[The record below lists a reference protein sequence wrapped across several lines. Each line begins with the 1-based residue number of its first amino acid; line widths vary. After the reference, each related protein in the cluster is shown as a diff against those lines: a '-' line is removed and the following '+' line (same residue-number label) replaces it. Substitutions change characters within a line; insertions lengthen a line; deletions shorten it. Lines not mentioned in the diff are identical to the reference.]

1 MRWLEE
7 QRDPNHPHICTIEEV
22 VDETPTVRT
31 LYFHDPVLA
40 EVEPGQFAMV
50 WIPGVNELPMS
61 VMISEKKDEAGFT
74 VRKRGE
80 SSTALYN
87 LKVGDKIGVRGPYG
101 NSFDYRDPNG
111 IRLENHRKSPFKD
124 ILLIGGGTGL
134 VPLLRLQKY
143 WMQDVLGHPH
153 ITLLM
158 GSKTKDEVFF
168 EDIAKKIPTDYLSD
182 DEYDSR
188 YDIDFGDGATERAM
202 KKRSDKAEEALEI
215 IPVTED
221 GSYGEKGYVTDVL
234 EKLLEENKYDA
245 IYTCGPELMMHKVVK
260 LANEKGIFVQAS
272 LERMMKCGVGICG
285 SCCVGQDLACR
296 DGTVF
301 DGEYLAKSSEFG
313 HFQRTKS
320 GILEKI

>member
-1 MRWLEE
+1 LEE
-7 QRDPNHPHICTIEEV
+7 QRDPNHPYICTIERV

-31 LYFHDPVLA
+31 LYFHDEVLA
-40 EVEPGQFAMV
+40 NVKPGQFAMI

-61 VMISEKKDEAGFT
+61 VMISEKKDEAGLT

-87 LKVGDKIGVRGPYG
+87 LKIGDKIGVRGPYG
-101 NSFDYRDPNG
+101 NSFEITNG
-111 IRLENHRKSPFKD
+111 K

-134 VPLLRLQKY
+134 VPLMRLIKY
-143 WMQDVLGHPH
+143 SNPDWTTNQ
-153 ITLLM
+153 ITVLM
-158 GSKTKDEVFF
+158 GSKTKEEVFF
-168 EDIAKKIPTDYLSD
+168 EDISNKMLTHSQNPQ
-182 DEYDSR
+182 
-188 YDIDFGDGATERAM
+188 
-202 KKRSDKAEEALEI
+202 I

-234 EKLLEENKYDA
+234 EKLLEENTYDA

-285 SCCVGQDLACR
+285 SCCVNEDLVCR

-301 DGEYLAKSSEFG
+301 DGQHLAKNSEFG
-313 HFQRTKS
+313 HFERTKS

>member
-1 MRWLEE
+1 MEE
-7 QRDPNHPHICTIEEV
+7 QRDPNHPHICTIERV

-31 LYFHDPVLA
+31 LYFRDEVLA
-40 EVEPGQFAMV
+40 NVKPGQFAMV

-61 VMISEKKDEAGFT
+61 VMTSRGSYEAGFT

-101 NSFDYRDPNG
+101 NSFATEN
-111 IRLENHRKSPFKD
+111 IRVLDEAK

-134 VPLLRLQKY
+134 VPLMRYL
-143 WMQDVLGHPH
+143 DHVVNPAANGAS

-168 EDIAKKIPTDYLSD
+168 EETAKEFVS
-182 DEYDSR
+182 SR
-188 YDIDFGDGATERAM
+188 TKLTVI
-202 KKRSDKAEEALEI
+202 S
-215 IPVTED
+215 VTED

-234 EKLLEENKYDA
+234 EKLLEENTYDA
-245 IYTCGPELMMHKVVK
+245 IYTCGPELMMYKVVK

-272 LERMMKCGVGICG
+272 FERMMKCGVGICG

-296 DGTVF
+296 DGTIF
-301 DGEYLAKSSEFG
+301 DGQHLAKNNEFG
-313 HFQRTKS
+313 HLQRTKS
-320 GILEKI
+320 GILEEI

>member
-7 QRDPNHPHICTIEEV
+7 QRDPNHPHICTIERV

-31 LYFHDPVLA
+31 LYFHDEVLA
-40 EVEPGQFAMV
+40 NVKPGQFAMI

-61 VMISEKKDEAGFT
+61 VMISEKKDEAGLT

-87 LKVGDKIGVRGPYG
+87 LKIGDKIGVRGPYG
-101 NSFDYRDPNG
+101 NSFEITNG
-111 IRLENHRKSPFKD
+111 K

-134 VPLLRLQKY
+134 VPLMRLIKY
-143 WMQDVLGHPH
+143 SNPDWTTNQ
-153 ITLLM
+153 ITVLM
-158 GSKTKDEVFF
+158 GSKTKEEVFF
-168 EDIAKKIPTDYLSD
+168 EDISNKMLTHSQNPQ
-182 DEYDSR
+182 
-188 YDIDFGDGATERAM
+188 
-202 KKRSDKAEEALEI
+202 I

-234 EKLLEENKYDA
+234 EKLLEENTYDA
-245 IYTCGPELMMHKVVK
+245 IYTCGPELMMYKVVK

-285 SCCVGQDLACR
+285 SCCVNEDLVCR

-301 DGEYLAKSSEFG
+301 DGQYLAKNTEFG
-313 HFQRTKS
+313 HFERTKS

>member
-7 QRDPNHPHICTIEEV
+7 QRDPNHPHICIIERI

-31 LYFHDPVLA
+31 LYFHDPILANVL
-40 EVEPGQFAMV
+40 PGQFAMV

-61 VMISEKKDEAGFT
+61 VMISENDEKAGFT

-87 LKVGDKIGVRGPYG
+87 LQVGEQIGVRGPYG
-101 NSFDYRDPNG
+101 NSFD
-111 IRLENHRKSPFKD
+111 IKD
-124 ILLIGGGTGL
+124 GKILLIGGGTGL
-134 VPLLRLQKY
+134 VPLMRLIKFSKTTNK
-143 WMQDVLGHPH
+143 

-158 GSKTKDEVFF
+158 GSQTKEEVFF
-168 EDIAKKIPTDYLSD
+168 EDTTKNSWLHNDLD
-182 DEYDSR
+182 C
-188 YDIDFGDGATERAM
+188 
-202 KKRSDKAEEALEI
+202 

-221 GSYGEKGYVTDVL
+221 GSYGEKGYVTDIL
-234 EKLLEENKYDA
+234 EKLLEENTYDA
-245 IYTCGPELMMHKVVK
+245 IYTCGPELMMYKAVK

-285 SCCVGQDLACR
+285 SCCVNEDLVCR

-301 DGEYLAKSSEFG
+301 DGQHLAKNSEFG
-313 HFQRTKS
+313 HLQRTKS

>member
-1 MRWLEE
+1 LEK
-7 QRDPNHPHICTIEEV
+7 QRDPNHPHICTIERV

-31 LYFHDPVLA
+31 LFFHDQVLA
-40 EVEPGQFAMV
+40 NVLPGQFAMV

-61 VMISEKKDEAGFT
+61 VMVGIKQGEAGLT

-101 NSFDYRDPNG
+101 NSFD
-111 IRLENHRKSPFKD
+111 IKD
-124 ILLIGGGTGL
+124 GKILLIGGGTGL
-134 VPLLRLQKY
+134 VPLVRLIKFVNCELSPSH
-143 WMQDVLGHPH
+143 DLE

-158 GSKTKDEVFF
+158 GSQTKKEVFF
-168 EDIAKKIPTDYLSD
+168 EFVELIEKYMDANV
-182 DEYDSR
+182 
-188 YDIDFGDGATERAM
+188 
-202 KKRSDKAEEALEI
+202 

-234 EKLLEENKYDA
+234 EKLLEENTYDA
-245 IYTCGPELMMHKVVK
+245 IYTCGPELMMYKVVK

-285 SCCVGQDLACR
+285 SCCIGEDLVCR

-301 DGEYLAKSSEFG
+301 DGEYLLKNNEFG
-313 HFQRTKS
+313 NYHRTKS
-320 GILEKI
+320 GILERI

>member
-7 QRDPNHPHICTIEEV
+7 QRDPNHPHICTIERV

-31 LYFHDPVLA
+31 LYFHDEVLA
-40 EVEPGQFAMV
+40 NVKPGQFTMV

-61 VMISEKKDEAGFT
+61 VMTSPDFPEAGFT

-87 LKVGDKIGVRGPYG
+87 LKIGDKIGVRGPYG
-101 NSFDYRDPNG
+101 NSFATEN
-111 IRLENHRKSPFKD
+111 IRVLTDAKV
-124 ILLIGGGTGL
+124 LLIGGGTGL
-134 VPLLRLQKY
+134 VPLMRYLDFL
-143 WMQDVLGHPH
+143 VNPAINGASV
-153 ITLLM
+153 TLLM

-168 EDIAKKIPTDYLSD
+168 EEKAKELIGLNTKLTV
-182 DEYDSR
+182 
-188 YDIDFGDGATERAM
+188 
-202 KKRSDKAEEALEI
+202 

-234 EKLLEENKYDA
+234 EKLLEENTYDA
-245 IYTCGPELMMHKVVK
+245 IYTCGPELMMYKVVK
-260 LANEKGIFVQAS
+260 LANKKGIFVQAS

-285 SCCVGQDLACR
+285 SCCVNEDLVCR

-301 DGEYLAKSSEFG
+301 DGQYLAKNSEFG

>member
-1 MRWLEE
+1 VRWLEE
-7 QRDPNHPHICTIEEV
+7 QRDPNHPHICIIEKV

-31 LYFHDPVLA
+31 IYFHDPVLA
-40 EVEPGQFAMV
+40 NVLPGQFAMV

-61 VMISEKKDEAGFT
+61 VMISENDEKSGFT

-87 LKVGDKIGVRGPYG
+87 LQVGQQIGVRGPYG
-101 NSFDYRDPNG
+101 NSFD
-111 IRLENHRKSPFKD
+111 IKD
-124 ILLIGGGTGL
+124 GEILLIGGGTGL
-134 VPLLRLQKY
+134 VPLMRLIKFSK
-143 WMQDVLGHPH
+143 DTNK

-158 GSKTKDEVFF
+158 GSQTKEEVFF
-168 EDIAKKIPTDYLSD
+168 EDMAKNSWLCNDLNCIS
-182 DEYDSR
+182 
-188 YDIDFGDGATERAM
+188 
-202 KKRSDKAEEALEI
+202 
-215 IPVTED
+215 VTED

-234 EKLLEENKYDA
+234 EKLLEENTYDA
-245 IYTCGPELMMHKVVK
+245 IYTCGPELMMYKVVK

-285 SCCVGQDLACR
+285 SCCVNDDLVCR

-301 DGEYLAKSSEFG
+301 DGQHLAKNSEFG
-313 HFQRTKS
+313 HFERTKS

>member
-7 QRDPNHPHICTIEEV
+7 QRDPNHPQICTIERV
-22 VDETPTVRT
+22 IDETPTVRT

-40 EVEPGQFAMV
+40 NVLPGQFAMV

-61 VMISEKKDEAGFT
+61 VMISDSNEKSGFT

-87 LKVGDKIGVRGPYG
+87 LQVGQQIGVRGPYG
-101 NSFDYRDPNG
+101 NSFD
-111 IRLENHRKSPFKD
+111 IKD
-124 ILLIGGGTGL
+124 GKILLIGGGTGL
-134 VPLLRLQKY
+134 VPLMRLIKFSK
-143 WMQDVLGHPH
+143 PTNK

-158 GSKTKDEVFF
+158 GSQTKEEVFF
-168 EDIAKKIPTDYLSD
+168 EDIAKNSWLHNDLNC
-182 DEYDSR
+182 
-188 YDIDFGDGATERAM
+188 
-202 KKRSDKAEEALEI
+202 

-234 EKLLEENKYDA
+234 EKLLEENTYDG
-245 IYTCGPELMMHKVVK
+245 IYTCGPELMMYKVVK

-285 SCCVGQDLACR
+285 SCCVNEDLVCR

-301 DGEYLAKSSEFG
+301 DGQHLAKNSEFG
-313 HFQRTKS
+313 HLQRTKS

>member
-7 QRDPNHPHICTIEEV
+7 QRDPNHPYICTIERV

-31 LYFHDPVLA
+31 LYFHDEVLA
-40 EVEPGQFAMV
+40 KVLPGQFAMV

-61 VMISEKKDEAGFT
+61 VMISESDDKAGFT

-87 LKVGDKIGVRGPYG
+87 LQVGQQIGVRGPYG
-101 NSFDYRDPNG
+101 NSFD
-111 IRLENHRKSPFKD
+111 IKD
-124 ILLIGGGTGL
+124 GNILLIGGGTGL
-134 VPLLRLQKY
+134 VPLMRLIKFSKTTNK
-143 WMQDVLGHPH
+143 

-158 GSKTKDEVFF
+158 GSQKKEEVFF
-168 EDIAKKIPTDYLSD
+168 ENIKNIFDVD
-182 DEYDSR
+182 
-188 YDIDFGDGATERAM
+188 
-202 KKRSDKAEEALEI
+202 I

-234 EKLLEENKYDA
+234 EKLLDENTYDA
-245 IYTCGPELMMHKVVK
+245 IYTCGPELMMYKVVK

-285 SCCVGQDLACR
+285 SCCVNEDLVCR

-301 DGEYLAKSSEFG
+301 DGQHLAKNNEFG
-313 HFQRTKS
+313 HLQRTKS

>member
-7 QRDPNHPHICTIEEV
+7 QRDPNHPYICTIERV

-31 LYFHDPVLA
+31 LYFHDEVLA
-40 EVEPGQFAMV
+40 NVKPGQFAMI

-61 VMISEKKDEAGFT
+61 VMISEKKDEAGLT

-87 LKVGDKIGVRGPYG
+87 LKIGDKIGVRGPYG
-101 NSFDYRDPNG
+101 NSFEITNG
-111 IRLENHRKSPFKD
+111 K

-134 VPLLRLQKY
+134 VPLMRLIKY
-143 WMQDVLGHPH
+143 SNPDWTTNQ
-153 ITLLM
+153 ITVLM
-158 GSKTKDEVFF
+158 GSKTKEEVFF
-168 EDIAKKIPTDYLSD
+168 EDISNKMLTHSQNPQ
-182 DEYDSR
+182 
-188 YDIDFGDGATERAM
+188 
-202 KKRSDKAEEALEI
+202 I

-234 EKLLEENKYDA
+234 EKLLEENTYDA

-285 SCCVGQDLACR
+285 SCCVNEDLVCR

-301 DGEYLAKSSEFG
+301 DGQYLAKNTEFG
-313 HFQRTKS
+313 HFERTKS